1 MTDIL
6 NQKLKRTGVT
16 NHHSMV
22 ATNHKPQKEK
32 EKRTMATMITRTVV
46 GTSITAKVVNKN
58 TDEVTTFS
66 SVVSKVVTEEKDAV
80 KALSKVIPSELVI
93 INIVSCDKV
102 EKLYGMTVADFMAHS
117 VELDPATRK
126 PLPAPATP
134 ATEEI

>member
-1 MTDIL
+1 
-6 NQKLKRTGVT
+6 
-16 NHHSMV
+16 
-22 ATNHKPQKEK
+22 
-32 EKRTMATMITRTVV
+32 MATMITRTVV
-46 GTSITAKVVNKN
+46 GTHITAKVVNKN

-102 EKLYGMTVADFMAHS
+102 EKLYGMTVADFMSHS
-117 VELDPATRK
+117 IELDPTTRK
-126 PLPAPATP
+126 PITANPAPAP